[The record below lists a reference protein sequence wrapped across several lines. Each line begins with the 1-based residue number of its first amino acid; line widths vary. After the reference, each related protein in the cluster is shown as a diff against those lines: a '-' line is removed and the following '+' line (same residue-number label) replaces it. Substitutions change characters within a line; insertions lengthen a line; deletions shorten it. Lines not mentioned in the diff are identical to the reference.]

1 MNTRRK
7 LLAGIGTA
15 ALGGL
20 LWNSAALQA
29 HEVFESAD
37 IDMADANLDDA
48 QSSYFPNVWLDSHE
62 GKRVRFYDDLVRGK
76 IAVIN
81 FMFVQCGDI
90 CPTMTANLRKV
101 QKLLGERMGQDIFMY
116 SISLQPLMDT
126 PEVLKA
132 YAEMHRVQPGWQF
145 LTGTEADI
153 KRLRYGLGFYDPV
166 EEVDKNLGTHTG
178 MLRIGN
184 DRSERW
190 TMAPALA
197 DPERILATINH
208 VDSTMVHTAYRP
220 EGAAG
225 GLG

>member
-20 LWNSAALQA
+20 LWGRTSLQA
-29 HEVFESAD
+29 HEAFESAA
-37 IDMADANLDDA
+37 IDMADASVDGA
-48 QSSYFPNVWLDSHE
+48 QNSYFPNVWLDSHE

-90 CPTMTANLRKV
+90 CPTMTANLIKV
-101 QKLLGERMGQDIFMY
+101 QKLLGERMGRDIFMY

-153 KRLRYGLGFYDPV
+153 KRLRYGLGFYDP
-166 EEVDKNLGTHTG
+166 EPEVDRNLGTHTG

-197 DPERILATINH
+197 EPERILATINH

-220 EGAAG
+220 VAAAS